1 VACTRSGIQPSAP
14 LRESWSL
21 TMPDEDSGFDGLA
34 ILLWPVLA
42 VMRLKV
48 WLHNKI
54 HPDNLEEL

>member
-1 VACTRSGIQPSAP
+1 
-14 LRESWSL
+14 
-21 TMPDEDSGFDGLA
+21 MPDEDSGFDGLA